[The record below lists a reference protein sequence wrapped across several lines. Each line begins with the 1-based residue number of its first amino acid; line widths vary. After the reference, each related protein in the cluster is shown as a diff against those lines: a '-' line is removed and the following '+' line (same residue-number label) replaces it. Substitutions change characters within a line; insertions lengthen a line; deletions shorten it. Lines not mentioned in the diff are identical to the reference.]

1 VLDANQL
8 QMIGTAKT
16 IQVKDGETI
25 VTDGPPI
32 DPTAA
37 LDGYYLFDA
46 PHVDAAIELAA
57 RIPAARLGGT
67 IEVRPVV
74 DR

>member
-1 VLDANQL
+1 MRYML
-8 QMIGTAKT
+8 Q
-16 IQVKDGETI
+16 VR
-25 VTDGPPI
+25 
-32 DPTAA
+32 
-37 LDGYYLFDA
+37 YYLYDA
-46 PHVDAAIELAA
+46 PHVDVAIELAA